1 MNITPPYALQNTLQ
15 NVLQKPARL
24 GLSMLAAGV
33 LLTNGCVFPHPIP
46 ARSFGTVTPAHY
58 CPGDRVTAQYD
69 LLGTTACVSRPGLD
83 CATAAP
89 LIRLSSSPEAFPPRE
104 FNAFAG
110 GLDFLPTAD
119 RVDVSFG
126 TGSSS
131 GDQTYFVPIIDRN
144 GMPTTVQVRVRDTV
158 RSTERIVVP
167 DDETLTHQ
175 GVCAGSMPAHTPAP
189 LPGLP
194 EFSSNLRLQQLCN
207 AQDTT
212 IFVTITR
219 ASGLSANMMLAP
231 RACWTNPGP
240 PGMPGAFG
248 SGDIVDARSTTIDP
262 AARCSATQ
270 GGTPPMP
277 IATVATMACR

>member
-1 MNITPPYALQNTLQ
+1 MNATSTRAWRTL
-15 NVLQKPARL
+15 VRL
-24 GLSMLAAGV
+24 GLSTLAAGV
-33 LLTNGCVFPHPIP
+33 LLTNGCVFPHAIP
-46 ARSFGTVTPAHY
+46 ARDFGTVTPAHY

-89 LIRLSSSPEAFPPRE
+89 LIRLSSTPETFPPRE

-110 GLDFLPTAD
+110 GLDFVPNAD
-119 RVDVSFG
+119 RVEVRFG

-131 GDQTYFVPIIDRN
+131 GDQTYFVPIVDRN
-144 GMPTTVQVRVRDTV
+144 GMPTTVQVRVRDTT
-158 RSTERIVVP
+158 RSTERIAVP

-175 GVCAGSMPAHTPAP
+175 GVCAGGMPAHTPAP

-194 EFSSNLRLQQLCN
+194 AFSSNLRLQQLCN
-207 AQDTT
+207 GQDTP
-212 IFVTITR
+212 IFVTITS
-219 ASGLSANMMLAP
+219 ASGLSANTMLGA
-231 RACWTNPGP
+231 RACWPNPGP

-248 SGDIVDARSTTIDP
+248 SGDIVDARAAAFDP
-262 AARCSATQ
+262 TARCSAIE

-277 IATVATMACR
+277 IATIATMSCR